1 MSWDIL
7 YSWPPWAV
15 GAVLVAVFVGAAE
28 LGFIGHR
35 SFGRGG
41 AKSETNDEGQVL
53 STALLLLALLLGF
66 TFSMAL
72 GRYDERRAQ
81 VVQEADD
88 IGTAWLRAGLL
99 HSDAGLALQLRLTA
113 YAKTRIGHADE
124 TTDAADY
131 AAAKMRGGTLRHEI
145 WDLTAAATAP
155 IATTAQAVALVSAV
169 NAVLDTATVR
179 ETAIETRV
187 PEFVLD
193 LLIAYA
199 AVSAFLFG
207 YVMGAYGVHHRVA
220 STLLF
225 ALLAMTIML
234 IIDLDRPQSG
244 GIRVSQQPI
253 IDLVADLAVAPAPG
267 PPPR

>member
-1 MSWDIL
+1 MGGGRE
-7 YSWPPWAV
+7 A
-15 GAVLVAVFVGAAE
+15 GRTRTRGAA
-28 LGFIGHR
+28 
-35 SFGRGG
+35 
-41 AKSETNDEGQVL
+41 
-53 STALLLLALLLGF
+53 
-66 TFSMAL
+66 
-72 GRYDERRAQ
+72 
-81 VVQEADD
+81 
-88 IGTAWLRAGLL
+88 
-99 HSDAGLALQLRLTA
+99 
-113 YAKTRIGHADE
+113 
-124 TTDAADY
+124 
-131 AAAKMRGGTLRHEI
+131 LRHEI

-244 GIRVSQQPI
+244 GIRVSQQPMV
-253 IDLVADLAVAPAPG
+253 DLVADLAAQAG
-267 PPPR
+267 TGARSR